1 MVPTTRAQEADINA
15 LVTAGIEERTPTGIP
30 EVTNAYGKF
39 WDPSTWRRQVWMSP
53 RIARTEIL
61 SGLVVALALIPEAIS
76 FSIIAGV
83 DPRVGLFASFT
94 MAVAIAF
101 LGGRPA
107 MITGSTAAIALV
119 VAPLSREYGLEYLI
133 AAVILGG
140 ILQVVLAVLGVAKL
154 MRFIPRS
161 VMVGFVNSLAILI
174 LLAQLP
180 HLTGVS
186 WMVIPLVV
194 VALGIITYFPRLTSA
209 VPAPLVAIILLT
221 IITTVF
227 ALAVPTVGDEGALPE
242 GLPALLW
249 PGVPFTLETL
259 RIVFPFAVGV
269 ALVGLLESLMTAKL
283 VDDITDSHSD
293 KTREA
298 WGQGA
303 ANIITGFF
311 GGMGGCAMIGQTMI
325 NVKAGRA
332 RTRLSTFMAGVF
344 LLVLILALGDLVAA
358 IPMAALVAVMIYVAW
373 ATFDWHSVQL
383 STLRRMPKSETAV
396 MLTSVGVVVF
406 THNLAYGVVAGVV
419 LASVLFARRVAHLAN
434 VEGGPMDGDTRVYK
448 VTGEL
453 FFASSND
460 LFSQFDYSGDPAN
473 VIIDMSDSHVWDA
486 STVAAL
492 DSIVYKYAR
501 HGTTVSIEGLNDASL
516 AIHDRMSGNLGAGH

>member
-1 MVPTTRAQEADINA
+1 MTPPERLTDTDVNARIAA
-15 LVTAGIEERTPTGIP
+15 LVETRTDTGVP

-39 WDPSTWRRQVWMSP
+39 WDPRTWRRQAWMSP
-53 RIARTEIL
+53 RVFRTEVL
-61 SGLVVALALIPEAIS
+61 AGLVVALALIPEAIS

-83 DPRVGLFASFT
+83 DPRVGLFASFV
-94 MAVAIAF
+94 MAISISF

-107 MITGSTAAIALV
+107 MISAATAAVALV
-119 VAPLSREYGLEYLI
+119 VAPLAREYGLDYLI

-140 ILQVVLAVLGVAKL
+140 ILQVILAVLGVAKL
-154 MRFIPRS
+154 MRFITRS

-174 LLAQLP
+174 FMAQVP
-180 HLTGVS
+180 HLTDVP
-186 WMVIPLVV
+186 WLVYPLVAA
-194 VALGIITYFPRLTSA
+194 ALAIIAFFPRLTSV
-209 VPAPLVAIILLT
+209 VPAPLVAIVLLT
-221 IITTVF
+221 VITTAF
-227 ALAVPTVGDEGALPE
+227 ALAVPTVGDEGELPD
-242 GLPALLW
+242 GLPSLFW
-249 PGVPFTLETL
+249 PNVPFTWETL
-259 RIVFPFAVGV
+259 TIVFPVALGV

-303 ANIITGFF
+303 ANIITGLF

-325 NVKAGRA
+325 NVKVGRA
-332 RTRLSTFMAGVF
+332 RTRLSTFAAGVF
-344 LLVLILALGDLVAA
+344 LLILILALGDVVAT
-358 IPMAALVAVMIYVAW
+358 IPMAALVAVMIYVSW
-373 ATFDWHSVQL
+373 ATFDWHSIRL
-383 STLRRMPKSETAV
+383 NTLRRMPKSENAV
-396 MLTSVGVVVF
+396 MLTTVAVVVI

-419 LASVLFARRVAHLAN
+419 VAAVLFARRVAHLAT
-434 VEGGPMDGDTRVYK
+434 VTGGPIEGDTRTYK

-460 LFSQFDYSGDPAN
+460 LFSQFDYSGDPEK

-492 DSIVYKYAR
+492 DAITYKYGR
-501 HGTTVSIEGLNDASL
+501 HGTTVSIDGLNDESL
-516 AIHDRMSGNLGAGH
+516 AIHDRMSGHLGGEH